1 MSNKG
6 KLTSKF
12 RPEVAHPVEEKLM
25 THEGLEL
32 PVDPSISEFLDED
45 IRARH
50 KVPPTETPFILTV
63 EDLKMH
69 FPVTK
74 GLLKRQVGSVKAVDG
89 VSFQLRQGET
99 LGIVGES
106 GSGKS
111 TVGNCVMRNLNP
123 TGGKIMFDGADV
135 TRIKGKALDD
145 FHRKLTMV
153 TQDPFASL
161 DPRMRIQ
168 DSILEGVRINKLVS
182 GRQEQADLVARLLT
196 LVGLNPKFAERYP
209 HEFSGGQRQR
219 ISIARALALNP
230 AFIVCDEIV
239 SALDVS
245 IQAQIVS
252 LMMKLQEEL
261 GLTYI
266 FIGHDLSVVRHLS
279 NNVAVM
285 YLGKFMELTS
295 SDELYQKPLHP
306 YTQAL
311 ISAAPIPKP
320 KVDRERKRILL
331 EGEVPSP
338 INPPKGCNFCT
349 RCRYADARCREE
361 EPKLVDVG
369 GGHMVACHKVCGK

>member
-1 MSNKG
+1 MHTTTAEMPIDEKIKG
-6 KLTSKF
+6 MLDWDISSQPK
-12 RPEVAHPVEEKLM
+12 VEKVEQSEILRV
-25 THEGLEL
+25 EGL
-32 PVDPSISEFLDED
+32 
-45 IRARH
+45 
-50 KVPPTETPFILTV
+50 
-63 EDLKMH
+63 KMY

-74 GLLKRQVGSVKAVDG
+74 GLLKRQVGSVKAVDD
-89 VSFQLRQGET
+89 VSFAIRQGET

-111 TVGNCVMRNLNP
+111 TVGNCVMRNIQP
-123 TGGKIMFDGADV
+123 TAGSIIFEGKEIANLKGGE
-135 TRIKGKALDD
+135 LDQV
-145 FHRKLTMV
+145 HKRLTMV

-161 DPRMRIQ
+161 DPRMKIQ

-219 ISIARALALNP
+219 ISIARALALTP
-230 AFIVCDEIV
+230 SFIVCDEIV

-245 IQAQIVS
+245 IQAQIVG

-279 NNVAVM
+279 NQVAVM

-295 SDELYQKPLHP
+295 SDELYERPLHP

-320 KVDRERKRILL
+320 KVDRARKRILL

-349 RCRYADARCREE
+349 RCQYADDRCREE
-361 EPKLVDVG
+361 EPRLVDAG
-369 GGHMVACHKVCGK
+369 GGHMVACHRVSGT

>member
-1 MSNKG
+1 MSNHK
-6 KLTSKF
+6 TSPTTAEMPIDQNIRRVLDWDISKQ
-12 RPEVAHPVEEKLM
+12 PKVEPSSESESILRV
-25 THEGLEL
+25 EGL
-32 PVDPSISEFLDED
+32 
-45 IRARH
+45 
-50 KVPPTETPFILTV
+50 
-63 EDLKMH
+63 KMY

-74 GLLKRQVGSVKAVDG
+74 GLLKRQVGSVKAVDD
-89 VSFQLRQGET
+89 VSFSIRQGET

-111 TVGNCVMRNLNP
+111 TIGNCVMHNVDI
-123 TGGKIMFDGADV
+123 TDGKMFFEGKDV
-135 TRIKGKALDD
+135 SHLKGKALDE
-145 FHRKLTMV
+145 FHKKVTMV

-161 DPRMRIQ
+161 DPRMRVQ
-168 DSILEGVRINKLVS
+168 DSILEGVRINKLVTD
-182 GRQEQADLVARLLT
+182 RQEQADLVARLLT
-196 LVGLNPKFAERYP
+196 MVGLNPKFAQRYP

-219 ISIARALALNP
+219 ISIARALALSP
-230 AFIVCDEIV
+230 SFIVCDEIV

-245 IQAQIVS
+245 IQAQIVG

-295 SDELYQKPLHP
+295 SDELYEHPLHP

-320 KVDRERKRILL
+320 KVDRQRQRIML
-331 EGEVPSP
+331 EGEIPSP
-338 INPPKGCNFCT
+338 IHPPKGCNFCT
-349 RCRYADARCREE
+349 RCKYADERCRNE
-361 EPKLVDVG
+361 EPAFVDVG
-369 GGHMVACHKVCGK
+369 GGHMVACHKVTGV

>member
-1 MSNKG
+1 MSDE
-6 KLTSKF
+6 KLRSKF
-12 RPEVAHPVEEKLM
+12 RPDVIDPVEEKLM
-25 THEGLEL
+25 THEGVEM
-32 PVDPSISEFLDED
+32 PVDPEIQEFLGED
-45 IRARH
+45 IRVRVPVKPAEH
-50 KVPPTETPFILTV
+50 KEILTV
-63 EDLKMH
+63 EHLKMY

-74 GLLKRQVGSVKAVDG
+74 GLLKRQVGAVKAVDD
-89 VSFQLRQGET
+89 VSFSIRQGET

-111 TVGNCVMRNLNP
+111 TVGNCVMRNLTP
-123 TGGKIMFDGADV
+123 TGGRILFDGREV
-135 TRIKGKALDD
+135 TNIKGGALRE
-145 FHRKLTMV
+145 FHKHLTMV

-161 DPRMRIQ
+161 DPRMKVS
-168 DSILEGVRINKLVS
+168 DSILEGIRINTLVTDP
-182 GRQEQADLVARLLT
+182 QEQFDLVARMLT
-196 LVGLNPKFAERYP
+196 LVGLNPKFADRYP

-245 IQAQIVS
+245 IQAQIVG
-252 LMMKLQEEL
+252 LMMRIQQEL

-279 NNVAVM
+279 NQVAVM

-295 SDELYQKPLHP
+295 SDELYEKPLHP

-320 KVDRERKRILL
+320 KVDRQRERILL
-331 EGEVPSP
+331 TGEVPSP

-349 RCRYADARCREE
+349 RCKYATGRCRTE
-361 EPKLVDVG
+361 EPILKDVG
-369 GGHMVACHKVCGK
+369 GGHMVACHMVQG